1 MKKLIALLLAAIM
14 VLSLA
19 ACASSPAADQP
30 ANDQTTADT
39 TTEETKT
46 EEKTEEKT
54 EDTAASGD
62 VEVVTYYCSIGAYLS
77 TLQAEVANWNE
88 TTGKEKGVEI
98 QIISDINDYSNN
110 ARALMQGGTFYDLVD
125 AGTGSADWIVS
136 GWIQDLNTID
146 NAELKELIAGYE
158 PYIQNGI
165 NIQQGILVALPLEVV
180 PIKFAVNLDLFEKNG
195 LELPKTWEDV
205 YNCAKVITENGN
217 GEEFGYGWCTWT
229 AGMIRRGTFKVAM
242 NSTGRG
248 WFDPNTATYDFS
260 QFKPIL
266 EIEAKMMQEGLL
278 LGADDLGIDEIRAQ
292 FAAGKVGMFYA
303 PSYDYG
309 VYTSQFPAECN
320 WTVIDPPAI
329 VDETP
334 YKGVYLDRVGCSI
347 TAPAYEA
354 ASDAHKQAI
363 IDAFIFLN
371 SDELNSKIYSVGGM
385 IPYKTEVIE
394 NTELSA
400 DLGPQWAQFGDISN
414 YASMSLYPDSL
425 LPLEGENFNTV
436 LDSYLRGDL
445 DDLDAICADLAER
458 YNAAYKELKES
469 GDVDL
474 SQYEY
479 AYDISK

>member
-39 TTEETKT
+39 TTTEETKT

-54 EDTAASGD
+54 EDTPAASGD
-62 VEVVTYYCSIGAYLS
+62 VEVVTYYCSIGAYLN

-136 GWIQDLNTID
+136 GWIQDLNAID

-229 AGMIRRGTFKVAM
+229 AGMIRRGTFKV
-242 NSTGRG
+242 
-248 WFDPNTATYDFS
+248 
-260 QFKPIL
+260 
-266 EIEAKMMQEGLL
+266 
-278 LGADDLGIDEIRAQ
+278 
-292 FAAGKVGMFYA
+292 
-303 PSYDYG
+303 
-309 VYTSQFPAECN
+309 
-320 WTVIDPPAI
+320 
-329 VDETP
+329 
-334 YKGVYLDRVGCSI
+334 
-347 TAPAYEA
+347 
-354 ASDAHKQAI
+354 
-363 IDAFIFLN
+363 
-371 SDELNSKIYSVGGM
+371 
-385 IPYKTEVIE
+385 
-394 NTELSA
+394 
-400 DLGPQWAQFGDISN
+400 
-414 YASMSLYPDSL
+414 
-425 LPLEGENFNTV
+425 
-436 LDSYLRGDL
+436 
-445 DDLDAICADLAER
+445 
-458 YNAAYKELKES
+458 
-469 GDVDL
+469 
-474 SQYEY
+474 
-479 AYDISK
+479 